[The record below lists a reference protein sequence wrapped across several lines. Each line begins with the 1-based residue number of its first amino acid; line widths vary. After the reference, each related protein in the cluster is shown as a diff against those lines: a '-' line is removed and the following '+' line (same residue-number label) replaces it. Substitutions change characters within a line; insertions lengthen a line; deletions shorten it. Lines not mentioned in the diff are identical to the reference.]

1 MILKGF
7 GVIMSVPLTSLAVG
21 GLESPG
27 VGTIVGQLLKN
38 QLLEIGRVRLG
49 GVLGSIGGMK
59 LVFRKLEEH
68 GNGLRRPNALQGCF

>member
-27 VGTIVGQLLKN
+27 VGTIVGQLLKTN
-38 QLLEIGRVRLG
+38 CRKSVELG
-49 GVLGSIGGMK
+49 QVL
-59 LVFRKLEEH
+59 
-68 GNGLRRPNALQGCF
+68 C

>member
-7 GVIMSVPLTSLAVG
+7 GVILSAPLTSLVVG

-59 LVFRKLEEH
+59 LGV
-68 GNGLRRPNALQGCF
+68 